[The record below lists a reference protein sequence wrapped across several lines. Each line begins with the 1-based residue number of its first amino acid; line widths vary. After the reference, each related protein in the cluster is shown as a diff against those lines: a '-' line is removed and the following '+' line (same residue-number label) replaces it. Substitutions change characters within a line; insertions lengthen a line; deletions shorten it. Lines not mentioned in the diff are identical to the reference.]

1 MSQTHGYLDKFTI
14 IGQAVY
20 AEGWGNNLDP
30 KLYYDGIEVASI
42 VHRYDR
48 PEIAAMMG
56 SDRQDWG
63 FKLVAMLPAVEINR
77 EKFRLQFSQDLAM
90 DHPASRFAAP
100 DDVKFEAMVSRFRGE
115 VANKPGH
122 MLEIGSRAR
131 SGRSYRDWF
140 SADTRHTGIDI
151 TDGPN
156 VDVVGDAHHLS
167 RHLRDRFDFAFSIAV
182 FEHILMPWKVA
193 LEMNKVLKRGAP
205 ALIISHGS
213 WPLHEEPWDF
223 FRFSKES
230 WGGIFNKHTGFEM
243 IESQYQYPAS
253 IIPNYI
259 STVDFQNMS
268 QGRTFLLS
276 GCLVRKIGVPQV
288 EWEAEAGDVYNLSY
302 SHA

>member
-1 MSQTHGYLDKFTI
+1 MPIQHGYLDKFTI
-14 IGQAVY
+14 MGRSLY
-20 AEGWGNNLDP
+20 AEGWGSNLDLKIFYGEDEIP
-30 KLYYDGIEVASI
+30 ILTQ
-42 VHRYDR
+42 RFDR
-48 PEIAAMMG
+48 PDIGAMLG
-56 SDRQDWG
+56 SDRADWG
-63 FKLVAMLPAVEINR
+63 FRLVGILPDTDIDR
-77 EKFRLQFSQDLAM
+77 EKFRIQFSDSLSM
-90 DHPASRFAAP
+90 THPASRFADP
-100 DDVKFEAMVSRFRGE
+100 GDVKFEAMVNRFRSE
-115 VANKPGH
+115 VAASPGH

-140 SADTRHTGIDI
+140 SPETRHTGIDI
-151 TDGPN
+151 TEGPN
-156 VDVVGDAHHLS
+156 VDVACDAHHMS
-167 RHLRDRFDFAFSIAV
+167 RSLRERFDFAFSIAV

-243 IESQYQYPAS
+243 IEAQYQYPAS
-253 IIPNYI
+253 IISNYI

-268 QGRTFLLS
+268 QGRTYLLS
-276 GCLVRKIGVPQV
+276 GCLVRKIGLPLV
-288 EWEAEAGDVYNLSY
+288 EWEAEASEVYDLSY